1 MDKNCLNQLISIRR
15 DLHSNAELG
24 FNLPHTKK
32 IITTFLNEHKI
43 ECEEFCGGIVGVLGT
58 NGPLVMVR
66 ADMDALPMKELSELP
81 FSSTGNVAHCC
92 GHDIHTTILL
102 GTLAYLK
109 DMNILRKIKIL
120 FVFQPDEEGGTG
132 AKILIERGLF
142 KKFGLP
148 EYLLA
153 LHVDAKEPLGKLNYG
168 SGKTFAGTDSL
179 EIEVQGKGGHGARA
193 FETKDP
199 IFTLMCIYNELNLVI
214 SRKFNV
220 FEHNILSITSLQA
233 GNTYN
238 IIPDNAKLLGTIRTY
253 SNEERH
259 RVLETVEKIA
269 SSVGK
274 GLDNQVMVKFLN
286 SVYPVITDAKL
297 TARLIDHMRSK
308 KIFTSISDT
317 PTIKIGGEDYAF
329 YADKIKKNSYV
340 FIGAGNNKNEGYLIG
355 QHNPHVIFNEKVI
368 PFGIS
373 YFLETLQYLSDLQ

>member
-1 MDKNCLNQLISIRR
+1 MDKICLDQLISIRR
-15 DLHSNAELG
+15 DLHCHAELG
-24 FNLPHTKK
+24 FNLPYTRNIVISFLKK
-32 IITTFLNEHKI
+32 HQIA
-43 ECEEFCGGIVGVLGT
+43 CEEFSGGVVGVLGT

-66 ADMDALPMKELSELP
+66 ADMDALPMKELSGLS
-81 FSSTGNVAHCC
+81 FSSAGNIAHCC
-92 GHDIHTTILL
+92 GHDIHTTVLL
-102 GTLAYLK
+102 GTLASLK
-109 DMNILRKIKIL
+109 DMDILKKVRVL

-132 AKILIERGLF
+132 AKTLVEKGLF

-168 SGKTFAGTDSL
+168 AGKTFAGTDSL
-179 EIEVQGKGGHGARA
+179 DIEVHGKGGHGARA

-199 IFTLMCIYNELNLVI
+199 IFTLMCIYNELNMAI

-220 FEHNILSITSLQA
+220 FEHNILSVTSLQA

-238 IIPDNAKLLGTIRTY
+238 IIPDNARLLGTIRTY
-253 SNEERH
+253 SNEERN

-269 SSVGK
+269 CSIGN
-274 GLDNQVMVKFLN
+274 GLDTQVTVKFLN
-286 SVYPVITDAKL
+286 SVYPVVTDAEL
-297 TARLIDHMRSK
+297 TAGLIAHMQSK

-340 FIGAGNNKNEGYLIG
+340 FIGAGTNENEGYPVG
-355 QHNPHVIFNEKVI
+355 QHNPHVVFNEKTI
-368 PFGIS
+368 AFGVS
-373 YFLETLQYLSDLQ
+373 YFLEALQYLSDQQ